1 MKKKLQ
7 KDTIAARVGID
18 TDEQNKAIVPPLYLS
33 TNYVFQEVGE
43 NQPYEYTRERNPTRD
58 HLIEALCKLE
68 GGLGGEVTSS
78 GMAAISLVTNILELK
93 SKVIL
98 PHDCYGGTFR
108 LFSSLAKKGIL
119 EVHFV
124 NQGDESL
131 IKKAIQEIQPNLIWL
146 ETPSNPLLQVVD
158 IEQIAL
164 LSKEYQFFGSGRQHI
179 LIPSFAESID
189 ARGRYSGPFNN
200 KYINGHSDIVGG
212 AAITN
217 DEEILQ
223 KLKYWANNIGLTGS
237 PFDSYLILRGLRT
250 LGIRME
256 KHERNAK
263 ALVDILAN
271 SSNVEAVYYP
281 GLTDHPTHKI
291 AKKQQSGFGGML
303 SFSIKGGLPSV
314 KKFVKNIEILSF
326 AESLGGFESLVTH
339 PYTMSHAA
347 LSPEEKKEIGISEG
361 LIRISA
367 GLENTDDLT
376 AALKTVLE
384 KLTLI

>member
-1 MKKKLQ
+1 MRKKLQ

-78 GMAAISLVTNILELK
+78 GMAAISLITNILELN

-108 LFSSLAKKGIL
+108 LFSSLAKKGML

-124 NQGDESL
+124 NQGDDSL
-131 IKKAIQEIQPNLIWL
+131 IKRAIQKIQPDLIWL

-158 IEQIAL
+158 IEQIASQAKAVNSL
-164 LSKEYQFFGSGRQHI
+164 VAVDNTFLSPALQNPLMLGADIVVHSTT
-179 LIPSFAESID
+179 
-189 ARGRYSGPFNN
+189 

-217 DEEILQ
+217 DEEIL
-223 KLKYWANNIGLTGS
+223 
-237 PFDSYLILRGLRT
+237 
-250 LGIRME
+250 
-256 KHERNAK
+256 
-263 ALVDILAN
+263 
-271 SSNVEAVYYP
+271 
-281 GLTDHPTHKI
+281 
-291 AKKQQSGFGGML
+291 
-303 SFSIKGGLPSV
+303 
-314 KKFVKNIEILSF
+314 
-326 AESLGGFESLVTH
+326 
-339 PYTMSHAA
+339 
-347 LSPEEKKEIGISEG
+347 
-361 LIRISA
+361 
-367 GLENTDDLT
+367 
-376 AALKTVLE
+376 
-384 KLTLI
+384 